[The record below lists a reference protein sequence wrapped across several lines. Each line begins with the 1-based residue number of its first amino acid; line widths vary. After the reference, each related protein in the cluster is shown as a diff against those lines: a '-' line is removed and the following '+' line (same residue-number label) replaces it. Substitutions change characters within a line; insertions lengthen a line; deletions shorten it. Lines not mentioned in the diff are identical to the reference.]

1 MQRSS
6 TLPMSASI
14 CGMTVAKRV
23 SVIRVAG
30 QRCGMGDELAAG
42 GMLHGGGDAHLDAEL
57 VGPVR
62 LALADALDLRRVQG
76 IDLAAALA
84 ALLFQHAPGQEQRS
98 HERLP
103 QNLIPDD
110 VPLDVADDAAKI
122 GLELAQA
129 LVGALELMGVGV
141 TLVLDH

>member
-1 MQRSS
+1 M
-6 TLPMSASI
+6 
-14 CGMTVAKRV
+14 
-23 SVIRVAG
+23 
-30 QRCGMGDELAAG
+30 
-42 GMLHGGGDAHLDAEL
+42 
-57 VGPVR
+57 R

-98 HERLP
+98 HERHP

-141 TLVLDH
+141 TLVLDQCQLADPSIGLAQARPKLLSQAHQPLARPVEQLGVGREHHRGENAW

>member
-1 MQRSS
+1 MR
-6 TLPMSASI
+6 
-14 CGMTVAKRV
+14 AKAT
-23 SVIRVAG
+23 SG
-30 QRCGMGDELAAG
+30 QALSMVVRW
-42 GMLHGGGDAHLDAEL
+42 LHEHPEHRTEDF
-57 VGPVR
+57 R
-62 LALADALDLRRVQG
+62 LL
-76 IDLAAALA
+76 ALA

-98 HERLP
+98 RERLP

-141 TLVLDH
+141 TLVLDQCQLADPSIGLAQAHPKLLRNAVRSIS